1 MSPTSPLAE
10 LRTVDQGLRGR
21 PRTRRHVL
29 RRGGVAEALDRAA
42 GASVVV
48 VRGPAGI
55 GKTTAVAS
63 WLDEAPASGAWWAV
77 RADRPVDEIWA
88 GVAALL
94 ADPAEPTTTAS
105 PSTPDLDE
113 VLGRS
118 SAPVTI
124 VLDDVDRAPGPR
136 LADDVERLVLR
147 HDHLHVVL
155 ISRVRTPFELAAG
168 ADLDVELVSPD
179 VFELSRSE
187 VAAVLTARGVCFDD
201 ASLTLVDDTLG
212 GWAVAVQRLA
222 HELALQPRRLWRR
235 RDLAPLVVRLE
246 GELTR
251 DVTAE
256 AEALVGAEAL
266 RAAAELPF
274 LSPELLEAV
283 TGDRAAA
290 AELLDVVERSGVG
303 GWIVVGSARRLVL
316 APVVRRVLL
325 GQPVDDAQRE
335 TSRRVQV
342 AGARQLLADGAAR
355 DALGLAAAAGD
366 WSLLAEV
373 LERHHAELTRDHA
386 DEVLAVLETVPEA
399 QLRDDPW
406 LLCLLG
412 KLTAFRGRSWLAAAG
427 TLAAADS
434 AARELQKD
442 AGPTGSLR
450 LASVRIAALRRAGSV
465 GRAAALAR
473 RTRESMAQL
482 RVPRTP
488 ELARRLAD
496 AHLQIG
502 LSFFH
507 EGAYD
512 EALLEFGAVGRLGE
526 ATDPVRL
533 RALGSAALVPALDG
547 RLGEERALV
556 AASEADERWSDW
568 RHTVWALPTHLA
580 AGIAALDA
588 GDDREARR
596 RIRTASSLPST
607 VEEWPVVTYLTALGH
622 LAEGDGVMGF
632 SVIRDAEAAH
642 PHGVASNHLQG
653 LLTALKSDF
662 LLLSKQARS
671 ALGSLRPFVDGR
683 ESVAGAHARALLFAG
698 AAADARVVADRMVWR
713 GRLAPRP
720 QLELQLVRALASGR
734 VGDLD
739 VARTA
744 LEQAASVSAHHDLR
758 LPWWLVPA
766 EELRA
771 LARQAG
777 VDLDPVL
784 ADAPR
789 IYSSGLTVPKLTR
802 REAVVLAQLRGVGSV
817 DDIARTL
824 GVSPNTVKSQVRSL
838 YRKLGVSTRPAALRV
853 AYEWRL
859 LAPVA
864 REQAA
869 TA

>member
-1 MSPTSPLAE
+1 MSPTSTLAE
-10 LRTVDQGLRGR
+10 HRSPDQGLRGR

-29 RRGGVAEALDRAA
+29 RRDGVSEALGRAA
-42 GASVVV
+42 EASVVV
-48 VRGPAGI
+48 VRGPAGV
-55 GKTTAVAS
+55 GKTTAVAA
-63 WLDEAPASGAWWAV
+63 WLDEAPVGGAWWTV
-77 RADRPVDEIWA
+77 RADQAVDDVWA
-88 GVAALL
+88 GVARLL
-94 ADPAEPTTTAS
+94 DPTADDVDAAPLAA
-105 PSTPDLDE
+105 LDE
-113 VLGRS
+113 VLGGLA
-118 SAPVTI
+118 APVTV
-124 VLDDVDRAPGPR
+124 VLDDVDRLDDPR
-136 LADDVERLVLR
+136 LAADVERLVLR

-155 ISRVRTPFELAAG
+155 VGRVRTAFERAAG
-168 ADLDVELVSPD
+168 ADLDVELVAPD
-179 VFELSRSE
+179 VFELDRGE
-187 VAAVLTARGVCFDD
+187 VAALLTARGVCFDD
-201 ASLTLVDDTLG
+201 AALSLVDEALG

-235 RDLAPLVVRLE
+235 RDLAPLVARLE
-246 GELTR
+246 GELAR
-251 DVTAE
+251 DVSAE
-256 AEALVGAEAL
+256 AEALVGADAL

-283 TGDRAAA
+283 TGDRDAAA
-290 AELLDVVERSGVG
+290 ALLDVVERSGVG
-303 GWIVVGSARRLVL
+303 GWTVVGSTRHLVL
-316 APVVRRVLL
+316 VPVVRRILL
-325 GQPVDDAQRE
+325 ERRVDEAQRQAA
-335 TSRRVQV
+335 RRVQV
-342 AGARQLLADGAAR
+342 AGARQLLDDGDAR
-355 DALGLAAAAGD
+355 EALGLAAAAHD
-366 WSLLAEV
+366 WPLLGEV

-399 QLRDDPW
+399 PLRADPW

-412 KLTAFRGRSWLAAAG
+412 KLSAFRGRSWLAAAG
-427 TLAAADS
+427 TLAAADT

-442 AGPTGSLR
+442 AGPTGALR
-450 LASVRIAALRRAGSV
+450 LAAVRIAALRRAGSV

-482 RVPRTP
+482 RVPRTR

-502 LSFFH
+502 LSLFH

-512 EALLEFGAVGRLGE
+512 EALLEFGAVGRLDD

-533 RALGSAALVPALDG
+533 RALGTAALVHALDG
-547 RLGEERALV
+547 RLGEARGLI
-556 AASEADERWSDW
+556 AAAEGDERWSDW
-568 RHTVWALPTHLA
+568 RHTVWALPAHLA
-580 AGIAALDA
+580 AGVAALDA

-596 RIRTASSLPST
+596 RIRTATSMPAS
-607 VEEWPVVTYLTALGH
+607 VEEWPVVAWLTALRH
-622 LAEGDGVMGF
+622 LAHGDGATGF

-642 PHGVASNHLQG
+642 PQGVASNHLHG

-671 ALGSLRPFVDGR
+671 ALGALRPFVDGR

-720 QLELQLVRALASGR
+720 QLELQLVRAVASGR

-744 LEQAASVSAHHDLR
+744 LEQAVSVSARHDLR

-766 EELRA
+766 EELRS

-784 ADAPR
+784 TDAPR

-802 REAVVLAQLRGVGSV
+802 REAVVLAQLRGAGSV
-817 DDIARTL
+817 EDIARTL
-824 GVSPNTVKSQVRSL
+824 GVSHNTVKSQVRSL

-859 LAPVA
+859 LAPVS

-869 TA
+869 TAS